1 MLCLHNVW
9 SFHFKSQPHQVDDG
23 GHRPSFLYWTNM
35 SHYFPPA
42 WGGWQGCHC
51 FSTLSIQIIATFI
64 LSSIL
69 FPPLISFSKVSIMR
83 KAGDILFAFLFQIF
97 IFQVLTF
104 CWGALHFPGARNC
117 FRCISFSWW
126 TTSVTSW
133 KSFFFLLANIL
144 FLFIFQID
152 VNCLPRSDR
161 TTLGSGASLGP
172 FLSVS
177 QSFST
182 ARTRLGQVRT
192 STLLHYRWW
201 TTYLTTTLS
210 RRSTWRRATA
220 SRQLPVRFPQ
230 WRSQI
235 WRNGCSRKLRTTTK
249 WSLENRPLWYSPLYL
264 ILWINFSSPNVADAL
279 PTQKTQSSLQYC
291 FFFFSFRSMAQYC
304 TVLHC
309 TV

>member
-23 GHRPSFLYWTNM
+23 GHRPSFLYWTNI

-51 FSTLSIQIIATFI
+51 FSTLWIQIIATFI

-104 CWGALHFPGARNC
+104 CTGAFNFPGAHILLRC
-117 FRCISFSWW
+117 IWFSRCISFSRWP
-126 TTSVTSW
+126 TSFTSW
-133 KSFFFLLANIL
+133 KSFFFLSAHIL
-144 FLFIFQID
+144 SLLLFQID

-172 FLSVS
+172 FWSVS

-192 STLLHYRWW
+192 STLLHHRWW

-230 WRSQI
+230 WWSQI
-235 WRNGCSRKLRTTTK
+235 WRSGCSGKLRTTTK
-249 WSLENRPLWYSPLYL
+249 WSFVKS
-264 ILWINFSSPNVADAL
+264 
-279 PTQKTQSSLQYC
+279 
-291 FFFFSFRSMAQYC
+291 
-304 TVLHC
+304 
-309 TV
+309 